1 MILGSQSVLGRQIH
15 AESFLIKGSTVRL
28 SVMAHGQAM
37 KKLCI
42 QIGGHSGLNPN
53 L

>member
-1 MILGSQSVLGRQIH
+1 MISGSQSVLGRQIH

-37 KKLCI
+37 KKLCS
-42 QIGGHSGLNPN
+42 QIGGHSGLNPI